1 MGDNNRKRDKKIQF
15 YLSENEYKKF
25 VQIEKNSGEINRRE
39 FVLNSITNAEERGIF
54 KAKKIIVPDDLSE
67 AVFQMKQVGNNIN
80 QIAYF
85 LNREKKIGLVNVD
98 ELNNAL
104 RVVSSFKDIAN
115 RLKKNLDKDE

>member
-1 MGDNNRKRDKKIQF
+1 MGDKNRKRNKKIQF
-15 YLSENEYKKF
+15 YLSEKEYINF
-25 VQIEKNSGEINRRE
+25 VQIERKSGEINRRE
-39 FVLNSITNAEERGIF
+39 FVINSINNAEERGVF
-54 KAKKIIVPDDLSE
+54 EAKKITVPDDLSE

-85 LNREKKIGLVNVD
+85 LNREKRIDIVNVD

-115 RLKKNLDKDE
+115 RIKNNLDKDE

>member
-39 FVLNSITNAEERGIF
+39 FVLNSITNAEEKGIF